1 MQTNAAHLAEA
12 SDHIC
17 QDVGL
22 GQQNPLTQIKSSKL
36 QTSLLASIC
45 LNACLFKFKVY
56 PLCL

>member
-22 GQQNPLTQIKSSKL
+22 GQQNPLTQIKSS
-36 QTSLLASIC
+36 
-45 LNACLFKFKVY
+45 
-56 PLCL
+56 

>member
-17 QDVGL
+17 QDVGR
-22 GQQNPLTQIKSSKL
+22 GQQNPLTQIKSSEL

-45 LNACLFKFKVY
+45 LNARLFKFKIF
-56 PLCL
+56 PPCL